1 MAKRS
6 GEGLLSTPEER
17 KKGEAMNNA
26 TSILEQVRRRVGAA
40 GKGGAMVRGVRGKV
54 MWANTI
60 RRGVCV
66 LVLVL
71 LFLTAGVGVRAD
83 RDVST
88 AEATVAPTGTIVPTT
103 TLSPDS
109 NGRSKD
115 MAQVTLSARF
125 KTH

>member
-1 MAKRS
+1 
-6 GEGLLSTPEER
+6 
-17 KKGEAMNNA
+17 
-26 TSILEQVRRRVGAA
+26 
-40 GKGGAMVRGVRGKV
+40 MVRGVRGKV

>member
-1 MAKRS
+1 
-6 GEGLLSTPEER
+6 
-17 KKGEAMNNA
+17 MNKA
-26 TSILEQVRRRVGAA
+26 TSILEQARRRVGAA
-40 GKGGAMVRGVRGKV
+40 GKDGAMVTIVRGKL

-83 RDVST
+83 RAVST
-88 AEATVAPTGTIVPTT
+88 PESTVEPAGTFVPTT
-103 TLSPDS
+103 STLSPDP
-109 NGRSKD
+109 NADGRSKD
-115 MAQVTLSARF
+115 TAQVTLRARF

>member
-1 MAKRS
+1 
-6 GEGLLSTPEER
+6 
-17 KKGEAMNNA
+17 MNNA
-26 TSILEQVRRRVGAA
+26 TSILEQARRRVGAV
-40 GKGGAMVRGVRGKV
+40 GKGGVMVWWVRGKV

-71 LFLTAGVGVRAD
+71 LFLTAGVGVSAD
-83 RDVST
+83 RDVGT

-103 TLSPDS
+103 STLSPDPNA

-115 MAQVTLSARF
+115 TAQVTLSARF

>member
-1 MAKRS
+1 
-6 GEGLLSTPEER
+6 
-17 KKGEAMNNA
+17 MNNA
-26 TSILEQVRRRVGAA
+26 TSILEQARRRVGAA
-40 GKGGAMVRGVRGKV
+40 GKGGAMVRRVRGKV

-83 RDVST
+83 RAVST
-88 AEATVAPTGTIVPTT
+88 AETTVAPTETIVPTT
-103 TLSPDS
+103 LSPDP
-109 NGRSKD
+109 NADGRSKD
-115 MAQVTLSARF
+115 MARVTSSARF